1 MSRLITS
8 PVVLALLLS
17 SSVISTAFAES
28 PPPSISPKSASS
40 QKQDTSQ
47 KAAPPTAQPKK
58 PEIGAISRSTG
69 HLFREGLASG
79 IAADRVDTHKPP
91 ENTANDHGLLDTKK
105 DGSFGNTIW
114 NNATPDVFTD
124 MIHKLQPSTQIP
136 IMNTMAR
143 RLLLTDAPW
152 PKGNDLKAIRI
163 EKMIAFG
170 AVDEAANL
178 YHFWSPDSSNT
189 RLTRAGVQ
197 ALYLTGKTASACLE
211 INTNTAVIKAGDAF
225 WDKAKESCA
234 TLTFDSTSKKP
245 PISDHIARILSTIP
259 TELREKI
266 ITLYAEQSANGPQNA
281 ESRAKKLIPLF
292 RDLPWSARTLFTP
305 TFIPLSP
312 DFTDKNDEIRVI
324 LGTLLASNN
333 NGSAPWV
340 KKLRDHLPHPMV
352 SDPEAS
358 ALLLLAQMRGIDAPK
373 STIPFKFEGI
383 SDATGHHQAKLF
395 IKLTELLDTAPN
407 FIDNP
412 PVTYEKKKGLTQAD
426 HYVMPVEMLRNNLAK
441 GRENRARGQ
450 VLLTILITLQSNK
463 IGDIDPD
470 LFSDIMAYLM
480 SAGLNEEARQTATY
494 VFLGALR

>member
-1 MSRLITS
+1 MSRLITA
-8 PVVLALLLS
+8 PIVLALLLS
-17 SSVISTAFAES
+17 SSVMSTAFAES
-28 PPPSISPKSASS
+28 PSPSVSPKSASS
-40 QKQDTSQ
+40 QKQDATQ

-79 IAADRVDTHKPP
+79 IAADRVDTHKMP

-114 NNATPDVFTD
+114 NNIPLDVFTD

-136 IMNTMAR
+136 IMNTIAR

-211 INTNTAVIKAGDAF
+211 INTNIAIIKSGDAF
-225 WDKAKESCA
+225 WDKAKESCS

-245 PISDHIARILSTIP
+245 PVSEHIARILSTLP

-266 ITLYAEQSANGPQNA
+266 ITLYAEQSANGLQNA
-281 ESRAKKLIPLF
+281 ETRAKKLIPLF

-305 TFIPLSP
+305 TFIALSP
-312 DFTDKNDEIRVI
+312 DFTDKDDEIRII

-333 NGSAPWV
+333 SGSGPWV
-340 KKLRDHLPHPMV
+340 KKLRDHLPNPMV

-358 ALLLLAQMRGIDAPK
+358 ALLLLAQMRELIL
-373 STIPFKFEGI
+373 
-383 SDATGHHQAKLF
+383 QNQLF
-395 IKLTELLDTAPN
+395 PLN
-407 FIDNP
+407 
-412 PVTYEKKKGLTQAD
+412 
-426 HYVMPVEMLRNNLAK
+426 LRVFPMQ
-441 GRENRARGQ
+441 RGTTKQ
-450 VLLTILITLQSNK
+450 N
-463 IGDIDPD
+463 
-470 LFSDIMAYLM
+470 YL
-480 SAGLNEEARQTATY
+480 
-494 VFLGALR
+494 